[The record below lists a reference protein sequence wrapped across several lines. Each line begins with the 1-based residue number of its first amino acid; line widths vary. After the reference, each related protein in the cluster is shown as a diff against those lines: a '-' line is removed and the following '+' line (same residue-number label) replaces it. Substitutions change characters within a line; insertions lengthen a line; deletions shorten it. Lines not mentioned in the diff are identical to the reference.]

1 MRSHGLRAGLRGSLR
16 SSQGNGRRAARAG
29 RRTLRAQHDRANRGG
44 RGAGSTGT
52 SRSRGRSQRH
62 RCCAGWACHARRHGS
77 RRTRNR
83 HRPRRAGTTAGMR
96 RRRGHGSCRMR
107 HGGRHRCTGA
117 GHRRRHRSSGARNRR
132 RNRRTGARDGGRNG
146 CAGTGNGRGHGST
159 GGRNGCGM
167 GRRRRT
173 HNVVRSGSREV
184 ADFFYIALFLRLCK
198 RKTPRRAFF
207 HLEAGREAASVTA
220 LSAPPA
226 SAPSADTERAFR
238 RAPAVGAI
246 HHRSE
251 RRRAP
256 ANAHSPPNP

>member
-117 GHRRRHRSSGARNRR
+117 GHRRRHRSSG
-132 RNRRTGARDGGRNG
+132 
-146 CAGTGNGRGHGST
+146 TGNGRGHGST

-207 HLEAGREAASVTA
+207 HLEAGREAASVIA